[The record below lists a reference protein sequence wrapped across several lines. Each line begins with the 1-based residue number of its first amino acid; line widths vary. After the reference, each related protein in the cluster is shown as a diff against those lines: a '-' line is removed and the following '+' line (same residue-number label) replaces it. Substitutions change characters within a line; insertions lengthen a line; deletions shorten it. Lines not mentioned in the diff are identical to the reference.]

1 MSQKLI
7 QTDEDAEQSFELLSL
22 LCLLGGS
29 PKGYKSLS
37 GYAESFL
44 FPYLCRQDNLINLV
58 SILKA
63 DNAEPR
69 SKRLALRL
77 CRRLL
82 PSQEK
87 ESVPKLIEFFLQE
100 VGSSL
105 LPEKGKPKARDEKTK
120 VILGQATEI
129 NLRMDLDDENEDE
142 EEEDEEEEFEAD
154 EEQFSIYLNNWNLG
168 PQRLIEVCQVS
179 ISFLASYP

>member
-1 MSQKLI
+1 MCSELKNMSQKLI

-37 GYAESFL
+37 
-44 FPYLCRQDNLINLV
+44 RQENLVNLV
-58 SILKA
+58 SILKT

-87 ESVPKLIEFFLQE
+87 ESVPKLIDFFLQE

-129 NLRMDLDDENEDE
+129 NFRMDLDDENDQEDE
-142 EEEDEEEEFEAD
+142 EEDDEEEFEAD
-154 EEQFSIYLNNWNLG
+154 E
-168 PQRLIEVCQVS
+168 
-179 ISFLASYP
+179 